1 MAKPYIDMNTK
12 LTQKVKNKFEKNFF
26 KLIND
31 SVFRKIRKNERKHRF
46 TKLVTT
52 ERRRN
57 HLVSETNDH
66 TTKLFREI
74 VLAVEMRKT
83 KILMNKL

>member
-31 SVFRKIRKNERKHRF
+31 SVFRKIRKNVRKHRF
-46 TKLVTT
+46 IKLVTT

-57 HLVSETNDH
+57 NLVSETNYH

-74 VLAVEMRKT
+74 LLAIEMRKT
-83 KILMNKL
+83 KIFMNKL